1 MNWELYYEAEKI
13 PITKFRKLELILPF
27 DEFIKKQKNKQMEI
41 YTRIE
46 LKADSFEILSADKSV
61 LKNHNNKPFP
71 HLSENISRNLI
82 SDLNAIATKYY
93 KLPEREEEIEKVTF
107 SNFLATITG
116 EELRQSFGYCLLSSL
131 IEYQNENIGFEL
143 EIANQIQWDRLFRL
157 NSSSTLGILELNATK
172 KARDFLDCGLVNFGL
187 NYSQSIEEMKENGVQ
202 MVSEDIVNRINNLVD
217 VMQFSH
223 KIAVDILYNF
233 FDYFS
238 ISIPILWVS
247 GKINDEDFIA
257 AYYVL
262 QYGVDIHEID
272 EEAYEEPQF
281 LMNRLLFLKT
291 ILW

>member
-1 MNWELYYEAEKI
+1 
-13 PITKFRKLELILPF
+13 
-27 DEFIKKQKNKQMEI
+27 MEI
-41 YTRIE
+41 YTRKE
-46 LKADSFEILSADKSV
+46 LKADSFEVLSADKSV
-61 LKNHNNKPFP
+61 LKNHNDIPFP
-71 HLSENISRNLI
+71 YLSENISRNLI

-93 KLPEREEEIEKVTF
+93 KLPEYNEEIEKVTF
-107 SNFLATITG
+107 NNLVATISG

-143 EIANQIQWDRLFRL
+143 EIVNQIQWDRLFRL
-157 NSSSTLGILELNATK
+157 NSSSRLIILELNATK

-187 NYSQSIEEMKENGVQ
+187 NYCHSIEEMKENGVQ
-202 MVSEDIVNRINNLVD
+202 FVSEDIVNRINNLVD

-238 ISIPILWVS
+238 ISIPILWMS

-257 AYYVL
+257 AYYAL
-262 QYGVDIHEID
+262 QFGVAIYEVD
-272 EEAYEEPQF
+272 EAAYEEPRF

-291 ILW
+291 ILLGYQWKDQSLPGVNY